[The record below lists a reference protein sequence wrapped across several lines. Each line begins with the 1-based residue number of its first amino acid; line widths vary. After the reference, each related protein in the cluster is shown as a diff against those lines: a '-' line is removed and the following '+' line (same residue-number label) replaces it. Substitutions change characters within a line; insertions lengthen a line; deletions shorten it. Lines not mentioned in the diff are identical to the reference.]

1 LGSKFSPRKTDP
13 SAEIGGLVC
22 YIAQKLYSYS
32 FRVLSLR
39 NGEFVENVLRDDA

>member
-1 LGSKFSPRKTDP
+1 MDIGIKVQPSKNRC
-13 SAEIGGLVC
+13 IGGLVC

-39 NGEFVENVLRDDA
+39 NGEFVENILRDDA